1 MAFDCI
7 YSVYVLKIGIFTIWN
22 SYLKPKYIISIGDIK
37 ENRNSELSVI
47 GPLAFYGGH
56 LLLFS
61 CCQIGSLGDY

>member
-1 MAFDCI
+1 MDNVAEEDG
-7 YSVYVLKIGIFTIWN
+7 SEWDLTVTIWN
-22 SYLKPKYIISIGDIK
+22 SHSKPKYIISIGDIK

-47 GPLAFYGGH
+47 GPLAFYGDH